1 MRTSTRPTARLSA
14 TNAERSARV
23 RLAKTG
29 YPALKRVEC
38 SFRNGKMILRGQ
50 VPSYY
55 HKQLAQ
61 EALRTSTHVKQVM
74 NHLEVVAP

>member
-1 MRTSTRPTARLSA
+1 MLTATSSTERLSA
-14 TNAERSARV
+14 QTAERAARV

-29 YPALKRVEC
+29 YPALKTVEC
-38 SFRNGKMILRGQ
+38 SFRNGRMILRGQ

-61 EALRTSTHVKQVM
+61 EALRYATHVNQVI
-74 NHLEVVAP
+74 NHLEVVS

>member
-1 MRTSTRPTARLSA
+1 MPTATKPTERLSA
-14 TNAERSARV
+14 QTAERAARA

-29 YPALKRVEC
+29 YPALKTVEC
-38 SFRNGKMILRGQ
+38 SFRNGRMILRGQ

-61 EALRTSTHVKQVM
+61 ESLRNATHVNQII
-74 NHLEVVAP
+74 NRLEVAS

>member
-1 MRTSTRPTARLSA
+1 MLTAIQATDRL
-14 TNAERSARV
+14 NAQTVEQAARA

-29 YPALKRVEC
+29 YANLTRIKC
-38 SFRNGKMILRGQ
+38 SFRNGRMILRGQ

-61 EALRTSTHVKQVM
+61 EALRHATHVNQVI
-74 NHLEVVAP
+74 NHLEVVS